1 MRRSQRIQRQPEK
14 RALKKKK
21 ETLLVLGE
29 GNALREKRQGRWTTT
44 KKTHTYKKKRS
55 KLKYYRNDM
64 S

>member
-44 KKTHTYKKKRS
+44 KKTHTYKKKKEVNS
-55 KLKYYRNDM
+55 
-64 S
+64 SITETT